1 VPLLL
6 LSEDTVKNM
15 LMLVLKID
23 GVPVIYCKPE
33 HRPLLGHIMAGTKE
47 LGARRVV
54 DLAEVDVRE
63 PEQA

>member
-1 VPLLL
+1 
-6 LSEDTVKNM
+6 VKNM